1 MLVHLV
7 DISSSTGR
15 DPVEDFEI
23 IRLELALF
31 RENSEEDANS
41 GPLGNKSQIIAA
53 NKTDALDQPERLE
66 RLKRHVSPLGLSV
79 HAISA
84 ATGEGVSGLLEAIWT
99 AFRSA
104 ETNGGAQVTALV

>member
-23 IRLELALF
+23 IRLELARF
-31 RENSEEDANS
+31 RENSDEDANR
-41 GPLGNKSQIIAA
+41 GPLGNKLQIVAA
-53 NKTDALDQPERLE
+53 NKPDALDEPERLE
-66 RLKRHVSPLGLSV
+66 HLEQHVSPLGFSV

-99 AFRSA
+99 AFCNA
-104 ETNGGAQVTALV
+104 KANDTHAAALV